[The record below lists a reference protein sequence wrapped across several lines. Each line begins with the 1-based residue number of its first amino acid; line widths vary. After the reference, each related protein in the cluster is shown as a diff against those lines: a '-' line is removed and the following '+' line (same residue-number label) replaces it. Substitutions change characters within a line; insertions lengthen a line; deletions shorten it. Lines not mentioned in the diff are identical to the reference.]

1 LITVSKDE
9 LNRRKAKY
17 EVNCFLNQG
26 EMNLKKVNEMINLV
40 NSKQVETEEKIQLS
54 IKKQQEKL

>member
-1 LITVSKDE
+1 MITVSKDE